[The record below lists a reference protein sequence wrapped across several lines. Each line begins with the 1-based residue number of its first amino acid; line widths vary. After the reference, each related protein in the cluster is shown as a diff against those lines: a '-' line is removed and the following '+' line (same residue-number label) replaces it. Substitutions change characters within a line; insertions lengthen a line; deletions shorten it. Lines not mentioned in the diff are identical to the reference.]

1 MDFNIARYALLM
13 VRYRS
18 VEDAI
23 SFIVEPEQGI
33 YRHPFISYEEELEEE
48 KFGMPPVVCLLCHSY

>member
-1 MDFNIARYALLM
+1 M

-48 KFGMPPVVCLLCHSY
+48 KFGMPPVVCLLCHSH